1 MKYCKNCGMLLE
13 DTHERCIKC
22 GADVSIAANVSLYPP
37 EVMKNMASEEAQKK
51 SRNKMVLLLIVIF
64 VVLIALIG
72 VVLWKISTG
81 GLDVSKLKAPQAET
95 VAEAEPEPIQEVE
108 AVEEAPVE
116 EPVKDLD
123 VKDDAGTYYV
133 CKTFTDEGGNPVFN
147 GIYPEDLTVEEFVI
161 DKERYSDRFC
171 ELMSFVA
178 SDEENTIRFT
188 YMSPQQMWYKSSE
201 KGKTRKNE
209 RDPQYYMSF
218 YAFDGAKAYLDG
230 LIKQSYPKAKKIEC
244 TGENEVS
251 EALSGK
257 LKDFIKAR
265 SDYFKQNNIG
275 DYAHIGEDTEY
286 ASMGSSFS
294 AMMYDYQ
301 ITDQD
306 KEIMYCKFY
315 IPVMSNDLYYASN
328 AANDMGTITEWYIPC
343 ICGFE
348 AGNEDLYD
356 DNKASFELFC
366 ANAVPLKEF
375 FYINSEYRKDIL
387 KAIENAEDPVPPTA
401 DRLTEIGKSYSD
413 DCELDEIYGPIY
425 DFLGT
430 YSVKSVSCPDMKIY
444 LPEGIAIAYYDK
456 TANKLF
462 TSPDETEYPGSSYE
476 ELK

>member
-37 EVMKNMASEEAQKK
+37 EIMKDMASEKEQKK
-51 SRNKMVLLLIVIF
+51 SRNKMVILLIVIF

-72 VVLWKISTG
+72 VVLWKISSG
-81 GLDVSKLKAPQAET
+81 DLDVSMFAP
-95 VAEAEPEPIQEVE
+95 P
-108 AVEEAPVE
+108 AVEEVAEEEPEIEEDIPIEEEETE
-116 EPVKDLD
+116 EPVKELN
-123 VKDDAGTYYV
+123 VKDDAGSYFV
-133 CKTFTDEGGNPVFN
+133 CKTFTDEAGNPVFN
-147 GIYPEDLTVEEFVI
+147 GIYPEDLAVEEFVI
-161 DKERYSDRFC
+161 DTERYSDRFC

-201 KGKTRKNE
+201 KGKTRRDE

-218 YAFDGAKAYLDG
+218 YTFDGAKAYLDG

-244 TGENEVS
+244 TAENEVS

-257 LKDFIKAR
+257 LKDFIKSR
-265 SDYFKQNNIG
+265 SDYFKQSDIG

-286 ASMGSSFS
+286 ASMGSSYS

-306 KEIMYCKFY
+306 KEVMYCKFY

-356 DNKASFELFC
+356 DNKAAFELFC
-366 ANAVPLKEF
+366 ANAVPTKEF
-375 FYINSEYRKDIL
+375 FYINSEYRQDIL
-387 KAIENAEDPVPPTA
+387 NSIELGEDPMPPTTE
-401 DRLTEIGKSYSD
+401 RLTEIGSSYSD
-413 DCELDEIYGPIY
+413 SCELDDVYSQIY

-430 YSVKSVSCPDMKIY
+430 YCVKSVSGSDMKIY
-444 LPEGIAIAYYDK
+444 LPEGSAIAYYDK
-456 TANKLF
+456 DANKLF